1 MTRLRSLCLLCVSF
15 GFMVSVEQAVEAQ
28 VVRNTVEKVTRDYRE
43 TRRDYVLDKPFQY
56 QPSDP
61 WYRGKLF
68 QVQTGYYG
76 FFYNCDGEECK
87 RESPYI
93 CWKVHT
99 EPDFP
104 RRKRP
109 LCFING
115 EIDKV
120 VRRIRNGSCRPQA
133 PCATGCSSCRGG
145 GYSLAAKGET
155 QVPQVNEQS
164 EGELVS
170 GPPAPIET
178 GKNIA
183 RTMVPFDN
191 ASALKSFGG
200 SATKKNAT
208 CDCEKCARQNVAE
221 LDRIRR

>member
-1 MTRLRSLCLLCVSF
+1 MTRLRSLCLLCVSL
-15 GFMVSVEQAVEAQ
+15 GFVVSVEQAVEAQ
-28 VVRNTVEKVTRDYRE
+28 VVRNSVEKVTRDYRE

-68 QVQTGYYG
+68 QVHTGHYG

-93 CWKVHT
+93 CWKDHT

-109 LCFING
+109 RCFIND

-120 VRRIRNGSCRPQA
+120 VRRIGNGSCCPQE
-133 PCATGCSSCRGG
+133 PCATGCSTCRGG
-145 GYSLAAKGET
+145 GYSFAANGET
-155 QVPQVNEQS
+155 QVQQGSQNVET
-164 EGELVS
+164 EVVS
-170 GPPAPIET
+170 GPPAPMET
-178 GKNIA
+178 RKSTA

-191 ASALKSFGG
+191 ASILKSLGG
-200 SATKKNAT
+200 NVSQKNAT

-221 LDRIRR
+221 LDRVRR